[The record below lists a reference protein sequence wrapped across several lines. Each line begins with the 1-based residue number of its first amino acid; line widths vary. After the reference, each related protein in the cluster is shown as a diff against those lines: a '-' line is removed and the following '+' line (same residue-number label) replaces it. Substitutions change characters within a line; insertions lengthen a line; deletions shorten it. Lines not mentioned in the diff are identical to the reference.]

1 MKKFEKIGNN
11 DKGFSL
17 VELIV
22 VIAIMVVLIA
32 VLGTTIIKHVDNSRY
47 GKDMTAL
54 DSLHTAMKLYVAEP
68 NSVFP
73 NSTEVI
79 TLKKL
84 LQGDGTEK
92 YDVGNVI
99 VPAITDTFDISVSG
113 GIVTSCTFR
122 GESKMFKNIDWD
134 DIRININNGLISIVV
149 PVNSGYSNLY
159 APYEVGSYEWED
171 EHKVKD

>member
-1 MKKFEKIGNN
+1 MKKFEEIGND

-22 VIAIMVVLIA
+22 VVAIMVVLIG
-32 VLGTTIIKHVDNSRY
+32 VLGTTILKHVDNSRY

-68 NSVFP
+68 NSIFP
-73 NSTEVI
+73 NETEVV
-79 TLKKL
+79 TLKEL
-84 LQGDGTEK
+84 LQGNGATK

-99 VPAITDTFDISVSG
+99 APAITDTFDISMSG
-113 GIVTSCTFR
+113 GTVTSCTFR
-122 GESKMFKNIDWD
+122 GESKMFRDIDWS

-149 PVNSGYSNLY
+149 PVNSGYSDLY
-159 APYEVGSYEWED
+159 VPYIVGSYAWED